1 MHFDA
6 PSACYAGSFPNS
18 SKRDPGY
25 AIATFDRCRAVR
37 ARRHPRFL
45 PCARRSGEA
54 MQLAWSG
61 AQPAAPAECDYV
73 WFKQAL
79 DGHMRV
85 GAVRLVFRRENGS
98 FTAGGVALLKT
109 AQ

>member
-1 MHFDA
+1 
-6 PSACYAGSFPNS
+6 
-18 SKRDPGY
+18 
-25 AIATFDRCRAVR
+25 
-37 ARRHPRFL
+37 
-45 PCARRSGEA
+45 